1 MKFSNSIKVR
11 CHDDSKI
18 EVDITWW
25 LWRMAWCDQCP
36 VCLQW
41 HTSSPVPCSVNL
53 SHHCHQH
60 HHNHHHYYHQLIMK
74 WKMINDDM
82 THIITVWRAILV
94 EKIAYHFVWFYP
106 CMEYGQWTC
115 WSDPIDGWNSEGW
128 QYPSDRRD
136 PLDPSWMVWCG
147 LPHPQGVGWVIL
159 LPHPLSRP
167 PSPEVTIS
175 KWLPEKL
182 RK

>member
-1 MKFSNSIKVR
+1 MMTPKLRLILHGGCGGWLGVTSVR
-11 CHDDSKI
+11 CVSSGTHLHQCHAQSI
-18 EVDITWW
+18 SHIT
-25 LWRMAWCDQCP
+25 
-36 VCLQW
+36 V
-41 HTSSPVPCSVNL
+41 TNIIIIIIIITII
-53 SHHCHQH
+53 
-60 HHNHHHYYHQLIMK
+60 N
-74 WKMINDDM
+74 WKMINDDI

-94 EKIAYHFVWFYP
+94 KKIAYHFVWFYP
-106 CMEYGQWTC
+106 CMEYGQWKC

-159 LPHPLSRP
+159 LPHPLSHP
-167 PSPEVTIS
+167 PSPEVITS